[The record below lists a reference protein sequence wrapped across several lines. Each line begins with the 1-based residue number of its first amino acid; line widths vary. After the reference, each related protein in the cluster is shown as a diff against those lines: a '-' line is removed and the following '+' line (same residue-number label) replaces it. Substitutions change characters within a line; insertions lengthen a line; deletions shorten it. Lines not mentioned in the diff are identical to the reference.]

1 MMATMP
7 PADPDSSVPT
17 FAVEVRAPA
26 RLHLGMMAF
35 GSPQVRSFGG
45 VGVMVDRPGTVL
57 RVRRAARFEARGSHA
72 ERAVTFARACAQA
85 WGLHDAACAIDVVA
99 APRSHV
105 GLGSGTQMGLA
116 VAAAMRHLFVHQ
128 PPSDE
133 LPAPPQ
139 HPLQPEPDAADH
151 ELAFDIRESLELAR
165 TVGRGRRSCVGV
177 YGFSRGGLIVEAGRT
192 VPATVPVEDD
202 ATREF
207 SPMVARVRL
216 PSAWRCV
223 VITGRE
229 AVGLSGEAEK
239 AAFGA
244 LPPVPQEVSAELA
257 RIALLELLPAAVE
270 GKFAEFSA
278 AVRAYGRMAGKPF
291 EAASQQLPYA
301 SATEN
306 LLELLGELGAPGAA
320 QSSWG
325 PAVMACCQSVDA
337 AGWVLE
343 QFERDGL
350 GAEHDVAVAE
360 FDSQGA
366 VLRVID

>member
-1 MMATMP
+1 M
-7 PADPDSSVPT
+7 
-17 FAVEVRAPA
+17 
-26 RLHLGMMAF
+26 
-35 GSPQVRSFGG
+35 
-45 VGVMVDRPGTVL
+45 
-57 RVRRAARFEARGSHA
+57 
-72 ERAVTFARACAQA
+72 FARACAQG
-85 WGLHDAACAIDVVA
+85 WGLHDAACGIEVVA

-128 PPSDE
+128 PEED
-133 LPAPPQ
+133 LPNAPP
-139 HPLQPEPDAADH
+139 HPLQPQPRAEEH
-151 ELAFDIRESLELAR
+151 ELVFDVPESLELAR

-223 VITGRE
+223 VIIGRD

-239 AAFGA
+239 AVFKN

-270 GKFAEFSA
+270 GTFTDFSA
-278 AVRAYGRMAGKPF
+278 AVRAYGRLAGKPF
-291 EAASQQLPYA
+291 EMASQQLPYA
-301 SATEN
+301 AATEH
-306 LLELLGELGAPGAA
+306 LLDLLGELGAIGSA

-325 PAVMACCQSVDA
+325 PAVMACCESLDA
-337 AGWVLE
+337 AGELIDQLEALDLARHHEIAIARFDPQGATLRVLE
-343 QFERDGL
+343 
-350 GAEHDVAVAE
+350 
-360 FDSQGA
+360 
-366 VLRVID
+366 